1 MSGSEEGAKD
11 ETLDSVI
18 GLDEPVSRSDFLKKL
33 VAGGVV
39 SVAALSGLGAM
50 QKVFGQVGPS
60 SSISGNASD
69 IPSLIQQVD
78 QLSKQLGALQTQ
90 FANLISGKLDVPE
103 ISIIK
108 LTVPE
113 TGHIKIDGGATFLKM
128 HVPDTGSIKIDGDA
142 TFFKVVVPE
151 TGSIKIDGDS
161 TFIKLTVPENGFIK
175 IDGPASF
182 TGDATFL
189 KLDASEITTIKIDV
203 TGSNT
208 GTTDS

>member
-1 MSGSEEGAKD
+1 MGGSEEGAKD
-11 ETLDSVI
+11 EILDSVI

-50 QKVFGQVGPS
+50 QKAFGQEIGGSS

-69 IPSLIQQVD
+69 IPSLIQQVN
-78 QLSKQLGALQTQ
+78 QLSKQLGSLQTQ

-113 TGHIKIDGGATFLKM
+113 SGHIKIDGGAEFLKM
-128 HVPDTGSIKIDGDA
+128 H
-142 TFFKVVVPE
+142 VPE
-151 TGSIKIDGDS
+151 TGSIKIAGDATFLKLNVPDAGFIKFDGES
-161 TFIKLTVPENGFIK
+161 TFLKLNVPENGFMK
-175 IDGPASF
+175 IVGPASF
-182 TGDATFL
+182 TGDATFV
-189 KLDASEITTIKIDV
+189 KIEATAITANKIS
-203 TGSNT
+203 TPTS
-208 GTTDS
+208 GTTVT